1 MRAVDTNL
9 LVRLLVR
16 DDASQAAR
24 AEAFVAAGA
33 WVSHVVLVETLLVLD
48 AVYERTPPQLA
59 NAVELLRDHE
69 SLVLQDADVVAASL
83 ARFRARP
90 ALGFSDCL
98 VLETARKAGHLPLG
112 TFDRALARVDGA
124 KLVR

>member
-1 MRAVDTNL
+1 PAPWWTTRSRGSRRSWRVDARPGLDEDFDPRPAFPVPMTQSHCLGNQ
-9 LVRLLVR
+9 RPCGSPGH
-16 DDASQAAR
+16 ASPSSAR
-24 AEAFVAAGA
+24 
-33 WVSHVVLVETLLVLD
+33 S
-48 AVYERTPPQLA
+48 
-59 NAVELLRDHE
+59 
-69 SLVLQDADVVAASL
+69 VVAASL

-98 VLETARKAGHLPLG
+98 VLETARRAGHLPLG